1 MAEAVI
7 VMSVA
12 AWAEQG
18 HQAYRALMAKR
29 PADSPTTIESL
40 DAVDHELFAT
50 MIEALVALSE
60 VTGVMVA
67 PELITLA
74 GLRPVKE
81 VLGLGG

>member
-29 PADSPTTIESL
+29 PPGSPTTIASL
-40 DAVDHELFAT
+40 DAVDHDLFAT
-50 MIEALVALSE
+50 MIEALVALSQ
-60 VTGVMVA
+60 VTGVKVA
-67 PELITLA
+67 PELIRLA
-74 GLRPVKE
+74 GLRPVAE
-81 VLGLGG
+81 VLGLR